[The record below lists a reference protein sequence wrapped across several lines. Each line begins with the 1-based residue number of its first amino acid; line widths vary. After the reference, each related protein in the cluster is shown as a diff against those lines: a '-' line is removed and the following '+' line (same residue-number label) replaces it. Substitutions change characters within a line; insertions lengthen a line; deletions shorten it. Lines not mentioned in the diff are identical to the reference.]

1 MSRMFRSITKTYNPV
16 VGCDYQC
23 QYCWARR
30 MAKRQKHRCD
40 DCYSFTPHAHVN
52 RSVPKGER
60 IFVCSMGDLFC
71 QGFSNKI
78 ILQVLTSLKS
88 HPEQTFLICSKN
100 PARFHNFVNAI
111 PGNCILGT
119 TIETNRDNVVNDLS
133 KAPLPSKRFEAIA
146 PLDYPRKFS
155 SIEPIMDFD
164 LPIFLNWIKKINPE
178 LCEIGYNNY
187 PMFKLQEP
195 SLNKTQK
202 LIDEIKTLDIPVLEK
217 TVRKAWFESGDS
229 ART

>member
-1 MSRMFRSITKTYNPV
+1 
-16 VGCDYQC
+16 
-23 QYCWARR
+23 
-30 MAKRQKHRCD
+30 
-40 DCYSFTPHAHVN
+40 
-52 RSVPKGER
+52 
-60 IFVCSMGDLFC
+60 MGDLC
-71 QGFSNKI
+71 CPGFSDECI
-78 ILQVLTSLKS
+78 FDILALLKA

-100 PARFHNFVNAI
+100 PARFHNFVNTI
-111 PGNCILGT
+111 PRNCILGT

-133 KAPLPSKRFEAIA
+133 KAPLPSKRFEAMA
-146 PLDYPRKFS
+146 ALDYSRKFL
-155 SIEPIMDFD
+155 SIEPIIDFD

-202 LIDEIKTLDIPVLEK
+202 LIDEIMTLDIPVLEK